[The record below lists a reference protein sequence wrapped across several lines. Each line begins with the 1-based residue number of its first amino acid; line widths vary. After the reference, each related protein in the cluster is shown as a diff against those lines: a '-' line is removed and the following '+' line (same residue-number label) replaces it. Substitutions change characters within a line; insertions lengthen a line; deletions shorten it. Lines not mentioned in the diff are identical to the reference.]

1 MEVILLEDVKTLGKK
16 GQVIKV
22 NEGYARNC
30 LLKKNLAIEATTVNL
45 NNLKLKNA
53 NYEKQAKERLEEA
66 KKLAEILKEASV
78 TLSIKIGAGG
88 KTFGS
93 ISGKEIAQ
101 AIKEQ
106 LKLDIDKKKLHIVEP
121 IKSLGTHIVKVK
133 IHPEV
138 TGELAVKVTEE

>member
-1 MEVILLEDVKTLGKK
+1 MEVILLEDVKSVGKK
-16 GQVIKV
+16 GEIIKV

-30 LLKKNLAIEATTVNL
+30 LIKKNLAVEATAVNK

-53 NYEKQAKERLEEA
+53 NNEKIAKE
-66 KKLAEILKEASV
+66 KLAAAKALAEELKELSV
-78 TLSIKIGAGG
+78 TLKIKTGEGG

-106 LKLDIDKKKLHIVEP
+106 LGKEIDKKKLVIDEP
-121 IKSLGTHIVKVK
+121 IKSLGTHIIKIK

-138 TGELAVKVTEE
+138 TGELSVKVKEQ